1 MKDWWLDEA
10 THAGQEHLDASYVAG
25 YERKAG
31 FDPSEDLDALR
42 RYGLG
47 SDSILVDLGAGT
59 GVFAISAARL
69 CRQVIAADVSPAMT
83 AALRARVDDLRI
95 KNLTVVEGGF
105 LSFEYQGEPPGF
117 VFTRNAR
124 HQLPDFWKT
133 IALERIRLLLWPG
146 GILRLRDLV
155 YDFEPAESERNI
167 GSWLS
172 GAVRDSSVGWTAEE
186 LTVHVRDEF
195 STYSWLLEPML
206 ERSGFRILERDFRKN
221 VYGAYTC
228 ERKN

>member
-1 MKDWWLDEA
+1 MRDWWLDETA
-10 THAGQEHLDASYVAG
+10 HAGQEHLDASYVAG

-31 FDPSEDLDALR
+31 FDPSDDLDSLR
-42 RYGLG
+42 RHGFG

-83 AALRARVDDLRI
+83 AALRARVDDLGI
-95 KNLTVVEGGF
+95 ENLTVVEGGF

-117 VFTRNAR
+117 VFTRNAL

-133 IALERIRLLLWPG
+133 IALERIRLLLRPG

-172 GAVRDSSVGWTAEE
+172 GAVRDSSIGWTAEE
-186 LTVHVRDEF
+186 LVVHVRDEF

-206 ERSGFRILERDFRKN
+206 ERSGFRILERHFRKH

-228 ERKN
+228 QRKN